1 MAPLS
6 RESPEGAEQKR
17 QCSAPSGLIYCGRH
31 TVPQGDALGCNLVG
45 LQPKTLKNR
54 DNSFWLI
61 EIGLIFVGV
70 FFDYQKVP

>member
-1 MAPLS
+1 M
-6 RESPEGAEQKR
+6 
-17 QCSAPSGLIYCGRH
+17 
-31 TVPQGDALGCNLVG
+31 PQGDALGCNLVG